1 MSNELT
7 IIVAGQANSG
17 KSTMMLQ
24 LEKLLKENGYDV
36 QLSLKGHPDYAGEN
50 SFHFRNKE
58 EKNFDKKV
66 AAIKKSKIILKEMQV
81 NIDATITKGFNQ
93 DQREDYTNC

>member
-24 LEKLLKENGYDV
+24 IEKLLKENGFDV
-36 QLSLKGHPDYAGEN
+36 QLSLKGHPDYTGEN
-50 SFHFRNKE
+50 AYHFHQKE
-58 EKNFDKKV
+58 EKNFDKKID
-66 AAIKKSKIILKEMQV
+66 AIKSKTKITLKEMQV
-81 NIDATITKGFNQ
+81 NSEGKIYQ
-93 DQREDYTNC
+93 DKREAYTNC